1 VPVVLFEKFS
11 SGFPLRER
19 WRRFTRRADGSS
31 HGKQV
36 SFVSLSDAEFVREPS
51 VPIAVKF
58 ASFSVNLLA
67 LALPLSIMQVYDRVI
82 PNHSLATLA
91 YLFLG
96 LTFAIGID
104 YVLKISRSTLL
115 SWHATQFAEKVENE
129 GVSRFLRAPN
139 GAFERDAAAVNVSR
153 YAAAAALADYHSGQA
168 RLVAID
174 LPFVA
179 IALIVLTIVG
189 GTMVL
194 VPAILFFI
202 FAALAIGRAR
212 KFRKILDSRTA
223 QDNRKYD
230 FIAEVLGGIHTVKGM
245 AMEPQMQR
253 RFERLQQAVAETTM
267 ASILTGQANQTSAML
282 YGSISQLIVVAI
294 GGSQV
299 INDHLTMGALA
310 CCTMLSGQILQ
321 PLLRAISLWTERE
334 NVDHRRAEVRLLL
347 DLPSVEPAPALADF
361 SIVVGDIQ
369 FDNVTFKYDT
379 AVDPVLGVLDLS
391 IKVGTITGVKGID
404 GSGRTTLLK
413 LIRGDIEPTSGR
425 VTIGGVSTM
434 EPNFQAIRPCIAY
447 VGAAPVMFSGTIME
461 NLTVFS
467 PAKRD
472 FARKMSQLLGLET
485 TINLLPD
492 GYETELGRGIGDD
505 LPMSIAQQVNIVRAL
520 TNRPRVLALDEA
532 NMVLDGVAEPALIR
546 ALETLRGHLTVIVV
560 THRPSLLA
568 LCDRLILVE
577 DGHATWSVPAP
588 SAVERVAS

>member
-1 VPVVLFEKFS
+1 
-11 SGFPLRER
+11 
-19 WRRFTRRADGSS
+19 
-31 HGKQV
+31 
-36 SFVSLSDAEFVREPS
+36 
-51 VPIAVKF
+51 
-58 ASFSVNLLA
+58 
-67 LALPLSIMQVYDRVI
+67 MQVYDRVI

-96 LTFAIGID
+96 LTIAIAID
-104 YVLKISRSTLL
+104 YVLKISRSALL
-115 SWHATQFAEKVENE
+115 SWHAMQFVERVEDE
-129 GVSRFLRAPN
+129 GVARFLRSPN

-153 YAAAAALADYHSGQA
+153 YAAAAALAEYHSGQA

-189 GTMVL
+189 GAMVL
-194 VPAILFFI
+194 VPAGLFCF

-212 KFRKILDSRTA
+212 KFRQILDSRTA

-230 FIAEVLGGIHTVKGM
+230 FTAEVLAGIHTVKGM

-282 YGSISQLIVVAI
+282 YGSVSQLIVVTI
-294 GGSQV
+294 GGTQV

-334 NVDHRRAEVRLLL
+334 SVDHRRAEIRLLL
-347 DLPSVEPAPALADF
+347 DIPSVEPAPARL
-361 SIVVGDIQ
+361 SNISGDIQ
-369 FDNVTFKYDT
+369 FENVSFRYDAAADLALE
-379 AVDPVLGVLDLS
+379 AVNLS
-391 IKVGTITGVKGID
+391 IKAGAIVGVQGKD

-413 LIRGDIEPTSGR
+413 LIQGDIEPASGR
-425 VTIGGVSTM
+425 VSIGGVSTTGQD
-434 EPNFQAIRPCIAY
+434 FLAVKRSIAY
-447 VGAAPVMFSGTIME
+447 VGANPVIFSGTIME
-461 NLTVFS
+461 NLTLFS
-467 PAKRD
+467 PEKRD
-472 FARKMSQLLGLET
+472 FARKMSQLLGLEA

-492 GYETELGRGIGDD
+492 GYETILGRGIGDD

-532 NMVLDGVAEPALIR
+532 NMVLDAIAEPALIR
-546 ALETLRGHLTVIVV
+546 ALKTLRGHLTVIVV

-568 LCDRLILVE
+568 QCDRVMIVE
-577 DGHATWSVPAP
+577 GGHAAWSTAAPAD
-588 SAVERVAS
+588 SHRVAS

>member
-1 VPVVLFEKFS
+1 MLFEKFS
-11 SGFPLRER
+11 SVFPLRQG

-31 HGKQV
+31 RGKQV
-36 SFVSLSDAEFVREPS
+36 SFVSLSDGEFVREPS
-51 VPIAVKF
+51 VPISVKF

-96 LTFAIGID
+96 LTFAIAID
-104 YVLKISRSTLL
+104 YALKISRSALL
-115 SWHATQFAEKVENE
+115 SWHATQFVEKVENE

-139 GAFERDAAAVNVSR
+139 GSFERCPAAVNISR

-174 LPFVA
+174 LPFVG

-194 VPAILFFI
+194 VPAVLFLM

-212 KFRKILDSRTA
+212 KFRKILDLRTA

-230 FIAEVLGGIHTVKGM
+230 FIAEVLAGIHTVKGM

-282 YGSISQLIVVAI
+282 YGNISQLIVVAI

-347 DLPSVEPAPALADF
+347 DLPSVEPAPAPVGLT
-361 SIVVGDIQ
+361 SVVGDIQ
-369 FDNVTFKYDT
+369 FEKVTFRYDT
-379 AVDPVLGVLDLS
+379 AADPALEVVDLS
-391 IKVGTITGVKGID
+391 IKVGTITGVKGKG

-413 LIRGDIEPTSGR
+413 LIQGEIEPTSGR
-425 VTIGGVSTM
+425 ITIGGVSTM

-467 PAKRD
+467 PEKRD

-532 NMVLDGVAEPALIR
+532 NMVLDAVAEPALIR
-546 ALETLRGHLTVIVV
+546 ALETLRGRLTVIVV

-588 SAVERVAS
+588 STFERAAS